1 MQKLLIEEL
10 LICTHVQV
18 YPGDEIMKE
27 YAVRM
32 GKEKIHTG
40 VWWRKT
46 SGKDSLEDRH
56 VDLVVMLKCI
66 LKKLD

>member
-1 MQKLLIEEL
+1 
-10 LICTHVQV
+10 
-18 YPGDEIMKE
+18 MKE
-27 YAVRM
+27 YAARV

-66 LKKLD
+66 VKKLGGWMWTGLIWLRIGADGRLLLTR